1 MKDQYKNIA
10 KWYDKIFQ
18 PLMRGL
24 RNIGLK
30 MFPVEAGMNVL
41 DIGCGTGAHLKIYQN
56 EDCNIY
62 GVDLSAA
69 MIEMARVKLGEKAIL
84 LLGSATE
91 LNFGDVQFD
100 LILCTTVLH
109 EMAQNIREEVLSE
122 AKRVLKSRG
131 RILLI
136 DFHPGPIK
144 KLKGVYSKII
154 ITIAEILASG
164 DHYRNYRHFIRNGG
178 LPSLIKSSGLQIE
191 AQKIV
196 SGGNFG
202 LFLLKS

>member
-1 MKDQYKNIA
+1 
-10 KWYDKIFQ
+10 
-18 PLMRGL
+18 
-24 RNIGLK
+24 
-30 MFPVEAGMNVL
+30 
-41 DIGCGTGAHLKIYQN
+41 
-56 EDCNIY
+56 
-62 GVDLSAA
+62 
-69 MIEMARVKLGEKAIL
+69 
-84 LLGSATE
+84 
-91 LNFGDVQFD
+91 
-100 LILCTTVLH
+100 
-109 EMAQNIREEVLSE
+109 MAQNIREEVLSE

-154 ITIAEILASG
+154 ITIAEILAGG